1 MQKLVADWKIMK
13 DYDKSKESWYLQY
26 WDVNNLYGCEMS
38 QKFPV
43 NNFRWVE
50 NTSQFKKDF
59 IKSYNQ
65 NSDEGHFL
73 EVDFKNPEEV
83 NDLHNFLSLLPK
95 RMKIEEWKLATS
107 LDDKKEYVIHIRN
120 LKQAL
125 SQRLLFKKLHRV
137 IKANQKTWLK
147 LCIDFNKELKKKAK
161 NDFDLMN
168 NIVFG
173 KAMENVRKHRDI
185 KLVTTEK
192 METIPCHNQ
201 IIIEQNFCLQIY

>member
-1 MQKLVADWKIMK
+1 MK
-13 DYDKSKESWYLQY
+13 DYDKSKESWYPQY

-38 QKFPV
+38 PKFPV

-95 RMKIEEWKLATS
+95 RMKIEE
-107 LDDKKEYVIHIRN
+107 
-120 LKQAL
+120 
-125 SQRLLFKKLHRV
+125 
-137 IKANQKTWLK
+137 
-147 LCIDFNKELKKKAK
+147 
-161 NDFDLMN
+161 
-168 NIVFG
+168 
-173 KAMENVRKHRDI
+173 
-185 KLVTTEK
+185 
-192 METIPCHNQ
+192 
-201 IIIEQNFCLQIY
+201 

>member
-1 MQKLVADWKIMK
+1 MK

-65 NSDEGHFL
+65 NSDGHFL

-95 RMKIEEWKLATS
+95 RMKIEE
-107 LDDKKEYVIHIRN
+107 
-120 LKQAL
+120 
-125 SQRLLFKKLHRV
+125 
-137 IKANQKTWLK
+137 
-147 LCIDFNKELKKKAK
+147 
-161 NDFDLMN
+161 
-168 NIVFG
+168 
-173 KAMENVRKHRDI
+173 
-185 KLVTTEK
+185 
-192 METIPCHNQ
+192 
-201 IIIEQNFCLQIY
+201 

>member
-1 MQKLVADWKIMK
+1 MK
-13 DYDKSKESWYLQY
+13 DYDKSKESLYLQY

-38 QKFPV
+38 QKSPV

-95 RMKIEEWKLATS
+95 RMKIEE
-107 LDDKKEYVIHIRN
+107 
-120 LKQAL
+120 
-125 SQRLLFKKLHRV
+125 
-137 IKANQKTWLK
+137 
-147 LCIDFNKELKKKAK
+147 
-161 NDFDLMN
+161 
-168 NIVFG
+168 
-173 KAMENVRKHRDI
+173 
-185 KLVTTEK
+185 
-192 METIPCHNQ
+192 
-201 IIIEQNFCLQIY
+201 

>member
-1 MQKLVADWKIMK
+1 MK

-38 QKFPV
+38 QISPV

-95 RMKIEEWKLATS
+95 RMKIEE
-107 LDDKKEYVIHIRN
+107 
-120 LKQAL
+120 
-125 SQRLLFKKLHRV
+125 
-137 IKANQKTWLK
+137 
-147 LCIDFNKELKKKAK
+147 
-161 NDFDLMN
+161 
-168 NIVFG
+168 
-173 KAMENVRKHRDI
+173 
-185 KLVTTEK
+185 
-192 METIPCHNQ
+192 
-201 IIIEQNFCLQIY
+201 

>member
-1 MQKLVADWKIMK
+1 MK
-13 DYDKSKESWYLQY
+13 DYDKSKESRYLQY

-95 RMKIEEWKLATS
+95 RMKIEE
-107 LDDKKEYVIHIRN
+107 
-120 LKQAL
+120 
-125 SQRLLFKKLHRV
+125 
-137 IKANQKTWLK
+137 
-147 LCIDFNKELKKKAK
+147 
-161 NDFDLMN
+161 
-168 NIVFG
+168 
-173 KAMENVRKHRDI
+173 
-185 KLVTTEK
+185 
-192 METIPCHNQ
+192 
-201 IIIEQNFCLQIY
+201 

>member
-1 MQKLVADWKIMK
+1 MK
-13 DYDKSKESWYLQY
+13 DYDKSKESCYLQY
-26 WDVNNLYGCEMS
+26 WDVNNIYGCEMS

-95 RMKIEEWKLATS
+95 RMKIEE
-107 LDDKKEYVIHIRN
+107 
-120 LKQAL
+120 
-125 SQRLLFKKLHRV
+125 
-137 IKANQKTWLK
+137 
-147 LCIDFNKELKKKAK
+147 
-161 NDFDLMN
+161 
-168 NIVFG
+168 
-173 KAMENVRKHRDI
+173 
-185 KLVTTEK
+185 
-192 METIPCHNQ
+192 
-201 IIIEQNFCLQIY
+201 

>member
-1 MQKLVADWKIMK
+1 MK
-13 DYDKSKESWYLQY
+13 DYDKSKESLYLQY

-38 QKFPV
+38 QISPV

-95 RMKIEEWKLATS
+95 RMKIEE
-107 LDDKKEYVIHIRN
+107 
-120 LKQAL
+120 
-125 SQRLLFKKLHRV
+125 
-137 IKANQKTWLK
+137 
-147 LCIDFNKELKKKAK
+147 
-161 NDFDLMN
+161 
-168 NIVFG
+168 
-173 KAMENVRKHRDI
+173 
-185 KLVTTEK
+185 
-192 METIPCHNQ
+192 
-201 IIIEQNFCLQIY
+201 

>member
-1 MQKLVADWKIMK
+1 MK

-43 NNFRWVE
+43 NNSRWVE

-95 RMKIEEWKLATS
+95 RMKIEE
-107 LDDKKEYVIHIRN
+107 
-120 LKQAL
+120 
-125 SQRLLFKKLHRV
+125 
-137 IKANQKTWLK
+137 
-147 LCIDFNKELKKKAK
+147 
-161 NDFDLMN
+161 
-168 NIVFG
+168 
-173 KAMENVRKHRDI
+173 
-185 KLVTTEK
+185 
-192 METIPCHNQ
+192 
-201 IIIEQNFCLQIY
+201 

>member
-1 MQKLVADWKIMK
+1 MK

-95 RMKIEEWKLATS
+95 RMKIEE
-107 LDDKKEYVIHIRN
+107 
-120 LKQAL
+120 
-125 SQRLLFKKLHRV
+125 
-137 IKANQKTWLK
+137 
-147 LCIDFNKELKKKAK
+147 
-161 NDFDLMN
+161 
-168 NIVFG
+168 
-173 KAMENVRKHRDI
+173 
-185 KLVTTEK
+185 
-192 METIPCHNQ
+192 
-201 IIIEQNFCLQIY
+201 

>member
-1 MQKLVADWKIMK
+1 MK

-38 QKFPV
+38 QKSPV

-95 RMKIEEWKLATS
+95 RMKIEE
-107 LDDKKEYVIHIRN
+107 
-120 LKQAL
+120 
-125 SQRLLFKKLHRV
+125 
-137 IKANQKTWLK
+137 
-147 LCIDFNKELKKKAK
+147 
-161 NDFDLMN
+161 
-168 NIVFG
+168 
-173 KAMENVRKHRDI
+173 
-185 KLVTTEK
+185 
-192 METIPCHNQ
+192 
-201 IIIEQNFCLQIY
+201 

>member
-1 MQKLVADWKIMK
+1 MIKVKNRGIF
-13 DYDKSKESWYLQY
+13 SIG
-26 WDVNNLYGCEMS
+26 DVNNLYGCEMS

-95 RMKIEEWKLATS
+95 RMKIEE
-107 LDDKKEYVIHIRN
+107 
-120 LKQAL
+120 
-125 SQRLLFKKLHRV
+125 
-137 IKANQKTWLK
+137 
-147 LCIDFNKELKKKAK
+147 
-161 NDFDLMN
+161 
-168 NIVFG
+168 
-173 KAMENVRKHRDI
+173 
-185 KLVTTEK
+185 
-192 METIPCHNQ
+192 
-201 IIIEQNFCLQIY
+201 

>member
-1 MQKLVADWKIMK
+1 MK

-38 QKFPV
+38 QKSPV

-83 NDLHNFLSLLPK
+83 NEFHNFLSLLPK
-95 RMKIEEWKLATS
+95 GMKIEE
-107 LDDKKEYVIHIRN
+107 
-120 LKQAL
+120 
-125 SQRLLFKKLHRV
+125 
-137 IKANQKTWLK
+137 
-147 LCIDFNKELKKKAK
+147 
-161 NDFDLMN
+161 
-168 NIVFG
+168 
-173 KAMENVRKHRDI
+173 
-185 KLVTTEK
+185 
-192 METIPCHNQ
+192 
-201 IIIEQNFCLQIY
+201 

>member
-1 MQKLVADWKIMK
+1 MK

-73 EVDFKNPEEV
+73 EVDFKNAEEV

-95 RMKIEEWKLATS
+95 RMKIEE
-107 LDDKKEYVIHIRN
+107 
-120 LKQAL
+120 
-125 SQRLLFKKLHRV
+125 
-137 IKANQKTWLK
+137 
-147 LCIDFNKELKKKAK
+147 
-161 NDFDLMN
+161 
-168 NIVFG
+168 
-173 KAMENVRKHRDI
+173 
-185 KLVTTEK
+185 
-192 METIPCHNQ
+192 
-201 IIIEQNFCLQIY
+201 

>member
-1 MQKLVADWKIMK
+1 MK

-43 NNFRWVE
+43 NNFSWVE

-95 RMKIEEWKLATS
+95 RMKIEE
-107 LDDKKEYVIHIRN
+107 
-120 LKQAL
+120 
-125 SQRLLFKKLHRV
+125 
-137 IKANQKTWLK
+137 
-147 LCIDFNKELKKKAK
+147 
-161 NDFDLMN
+161 
-168 NIVFG
+168 
-173 KAMENVRKHRDI
+173 
-185 KLVTTEK
+185 
-192 METIPCHNQ
+192 
-201 IIIEQNFCLQIY
+201 